1 MKLKGGA
8 SLQTIL
14 YLTDSIYFA
23 NSNLRDSVITGELE
37 KQREIE
43 IMQEIENK
51 AQDIKSLK
59 RKITI
64 NHLRE

>member
-1 MKLKGGA
+1 LKGGA
-8 SLQTIL
+8 SLRTIL